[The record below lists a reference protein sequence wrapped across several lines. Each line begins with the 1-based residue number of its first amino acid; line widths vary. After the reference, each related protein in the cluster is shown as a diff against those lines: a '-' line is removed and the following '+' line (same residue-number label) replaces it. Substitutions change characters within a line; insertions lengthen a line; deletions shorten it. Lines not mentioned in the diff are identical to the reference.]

1 MPRRVRFIPEDGA
14 LVEVSCRTIQS
25 RYLLRPSP
33 ALNEIILGVL
43 GRAQRLYPVQICGF
57 VFLSNHYH
65 LTLRVPDAER
75 LADFMEYVQSNLARE
90 VCRLHGWKD
99 KVWSRRYSAI
109 VISDEEAAQVDRF
122 RYVLANGCKEGLVA
136 SPRDWPG
143 VNMIAAVLDRKP
155 LTGTWFDRT
164 KEYAARLR
172 GESFTRYQY
181 STEETVVLSPLP
193 CWRRLTP
200 DQYRERVAS
209 LVQEIEAEAAAERK
223 RTGIQPLGAAAILR
237 QQPHTW
243 PNKTKKSP
251 SPGFHAAT
259 KAARKELWE
268 AYARFVAA
276 FREASEKLRNGDRK
290 AYFPIGSFP
299 PGLPFVRMCP
309 GPAP

>member
-25 RYLLRPSP
+25 RYLLRPGP

-43 GRAQRLYPVQICGF
+43 GRAQRLDPVQICGF

-65 LTLRVPDAER
+65 LLLRVPDAER

-90 VCRLHGWKD
+90 VCRLHDWKD

-109 VISDEEAAQVDRF
+109 VISDEEATQVDRL
-122 RYVLANGCKEGLVA
+122 RYILANGCKEGLVA

-143 VNMIAAVLDRKP
+143 VNMIAAVLDGKP

-181 STEETVVLSPLP
+181 STEETVTLSPLP
-193 CWRRLTP
+193 CWRHLTP
-200 DQYRERVAS
+200 DR
-209 LVQEIEAEAAAERK
+209 I
-223 RTGIQPLGAAAILR
+223 P
-237 QQPHTW
+237 
-243 PNKTKKSP
+243 
-251 SPGFHAAT
+251 
-259 KAARKELWE
+259 
-268 AYARFVAA
+268 
-276 FREASEKLRNGDRK
+276 
-290 AYFPIGSFP
+290 
-299 PGLPFVRMCP
+299 
-309 GPAP
+309 

>member
-1 MPRRVRFIPEDGA
+1 MARRVRFIPEDGA

-25 RYLLRPSP
+25 RYLLRPGP

-65 LTLRVPDAER
+65 LLLRVPDAEL

-90 VCRLHGWKD
+90 VCRLYGWKD

-143 VNMIAAVLDRKP
+143 VNMIAAVLDGKP

-172 GESFTRYQY
+172 GESSTRYQY
-181 STEETVVLSPLP
+181 STEETVALSPLP
-193 CWRRLTP
+193 CWRHLTS
-200 DQYRERVAS
+200 DRYRERAAS

-237 QQPHTW
+237 QRPHTR

-259 KAARKELWE
+259 KAARRDLWE

-276 FREASEKLRNGDRK
+276 FREASEKLRNGDRT
-290 AYFPIGSFP
+290 AHFPIGSFP
-299 PGLPFVRMCP
+299 PGLPFVRVCP
-309 GPAP
+309 GPVP